1 MKIILL
7 KDVKNLG
14 KKDDLIEAKDGYARN
29 FLFPRKM
36 AIEANDENLEQWKR
50 DRKEEE
56 EEERANIKKYN
67 EIKKELEK
75 KKIKILAKAGE
86 NGRLFG
92 AITSNDIK
100 NALEEQAKIEVDKKK
115 IELEGNIKT
124 EGIKTVSVKL
134 YKDIVANVKIEV
146 EAK

>member
-56 EEERANIKKYN
+56 EEEQANIKKYN

>member
-56 EEERANIKKYN
+56 EEEQANIKKYN

-124 EGIKTVSVKL
+124 KGIKTVSVKL